1 MKDFLRFLQL
11 TLGENLSPALSSA
24 TLLGRRD
31 GGFSPLFTAD
41 TRGKS
46 FPGPLISDVAGRRD
60 EGFSPLF
67 TADTR
72 GKSFPGPLTSNVAVE
87 KRWRIVST
95 FYSWQPKKSLPL
107 SQATLSLHISPNSIY
122 VLWGFFSVHCHE
134 DDISSK
140 WSATWVSSL
149 TL

>member
-41 TRGKS
+41 TRA
-46 FPGPLISDVAGRRD
+46 LISNVAGRRD

-87 KRWRIVST
+87 KR
-95 FYSWQPKKSLPL
+95 
-107 SQATLSLHISPNSIY
+107 
-122 VLWGFFSVHCHE
+122 
-134 DDISSK
+134 
-140 WSATWVSSL
+140 
-149 TL
+149 